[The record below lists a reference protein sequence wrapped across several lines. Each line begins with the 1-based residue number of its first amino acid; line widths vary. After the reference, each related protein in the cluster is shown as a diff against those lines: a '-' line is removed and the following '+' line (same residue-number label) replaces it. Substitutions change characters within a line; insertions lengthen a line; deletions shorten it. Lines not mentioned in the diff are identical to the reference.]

1 MVDSMVMM
9 DQQMEWSQGIQFF
22 MFEQGSIG
30 VESPQNEH
38 LFRCIASRLSQL
50 REREMH
56 KKGSRVLRQ
65 Q

>member
-9 DQQMEWSQGIQFF
+9 DEQMEWSRGIGFV
-22 MFEQGSIG
+22 MFEEGSIG
-30 VESPQNEH
+30 VELPQNEH
-38 LFRCIASRLSQL
+38 LFRCIKLRLSWQ
-50 REREMH
+50 REREMQ